1 MEDRLKQ
8 KTASGL
14 LWNGVERTASRGIQ
28 FVFSILIA
36 RILIPSDYG
45 LIAIVNLLISL
56 SDILI
61 DSGLSKALLRKKDK
75 EESDYNVLFFFNV
88 SASILIYLLFLIAA
102 PLFAIYYQEPTLTPL
117 IRWGTLALVI
127 NAIGST
133 QSLLLVASMDFR
145 KKAVLEIVA
154 ILISG
159 PAALFL
165 ASKGYGVW
173 ALLWQGLTACIIRSF
188 LLWIIV
194 HWIPSKD
201 FSWQS
206 FRQLF
211 SFGSHLLISEYIQ
224 RIYSAVNTLTIGKVF
239 SPAQLGLYGKADAF
253 TSVPSS
259 LIAGPM
265 SSVSYPSLSQIQDDE
280 EQLVRVFYS
289 MTSLSLFAILPVM
302 LGLAAISPVM
312 VPVILTEKWCGMIPI
327 LKILALSYVFL
338 TMATIPQNYILIKG
352 GSKIILYI
360 QLFTKGIGLILLFW
374 FSHYSIIAVCWA
386 YTTVTFLFT
395 ILAFYYTKKQI
406 HFSTR
411 ELIKSYLPTILLSLG
426 MAAIVSVNLLI
437 IKNQLISMIVGILA
451 GALFYCLMAELLH
464 NQQWQTLKSMLIP
477 YFHK

>member
-154 ILISG
+154 M
-159 PAALFL
+159 PLFF
-165 ASKGYGVW
+165 SHQKDMGYG
-173 ALLWQGLTACIIRSF
+173 
-188 LLWIIV
+188 
-194 HWIPSKD
+194 H
-201 FSWQS
+201 
-206 FRQLF
+206 
-211 SFGSHLLISEYIQ
+211 Y
-224 RIYSAVNTLTIGKVF
+224 
-239 SPAQLGLYGKADAF
+239 YGKA
-253 TSVPSS
+253 
-259 LIAGPM
+259 
-265 SSVSYPSLSQIQDDE
+265 
-280 EQLVRVFYS
+280 
-289 MTSLSLFAILPVM
+289 
-302 LGLAAISPVM
+302 
-312 VPVILTEKWCGMIPI
+312 
-327 LKILALSYVFL
+327 
-338 TMATIPQNYILIKG
+338 
-352 GSKIILYI
+352 
-360 QLFTKGIGLILLFW
+360 
-374 FSHYSIIAVCWA
+374 
-386 YTTVTFLFT
+386 
-395 ILAFYYTKKQI
+395 
-406 HFSTR
+406 
-411 ELIKSYLPTILLSLG
+411 
-426 MAAIVSVNLLI
+426 
-437 IKNQLISMIVGILA
+437 
-451 GALFYCLMAELLH
+451 
-464 NQQWQTLKSMLIP
+464 
-477 YFHK
+477 